1 MKFKKSLLF
10 ILICF
15 IAFGCTKQR
24 ELLQKAELSSPDS
37 LSFYLQQINYPGRFN
52 RHEKGI
58 YNYLLYA
65 EIVNS
70 RGVGPDSLLEICDA
84 CFKESEDVSRWRSVQ
99 VSKVIN
105 MLQQKQYDRLLCF
118 ADSLL
123 VLKRSDDSLCYNLYK
138 NKASAFDR
146 QGKTDEQLS
155 CYDKALGIAFRLK
168 DTNWIVDCIPLKIE
182 TLEKCDRKR
191 EAITL
196 CDELDQIIVHTTHR
210 YTLKSDNRALC
221 EKLYLE
227 QGDTI
232 GAISFMDSI
241 KKYRRSR
248 LDAPYEFLVR
258 GDIWLSLHQPDSA
271 RFYYQLASESTSV
284 YISEVA
290 FQRLYELINIY
301 ESPGEIYYLK
311 NKQEDMFQ
319 YLLSDFD
326 RREDFKDFKQLQL
339 TNELNV
345 MRLKQKTT
353 EVAVLFIVLLVLSI
367 VFVIFFFY
375 QREKRRR
382 QMENIHYQDE
392 LQRMEAERLQQERRT
407 LFSEKV
413 LAEVRANEMEHAKIA
428 GELREMLLRNI
439 PLILKISQQHENSDK
454 EKQKIE
460 VSDKEWSQIILSVNK
475 GFNDFTGRLKSE
487 YPTLSESEIRFCCL
501 VKIRLSVDDLSNIYC
516 VSPAAIIKRK
526 YRIKKDR
533 MGITDES
540 KSLDMILQE
549 F

>member
-1 MKFKKSLLF
+1 MKLKENLLF
-10 ILICF
+10 IIICF
-15 IAFGCTKQR
+15 IAIGCTKQR

-37 LSFYLQQINYPGRFN
+37 LSFYLQQINHPGRFN
-52 RHEKGI
+52 SHEKGI
-58 YNYLLYA
+58 YNYLLYT
-65 EIVNS
+65 EIVNT

-84 CFKESEDVSRWRSVQ
+84 CFMESGDVSRWRSVQ
-99 VSKVIN
+99 VSKVVN
-105 MLQQKQYDRLLCF
+105 MLQQKQYDKLLSF

-123 VLKRSDDSLCYNLYK
+123 ALKKDDDSLCYNLYK

-146 QGKTDEQLS
+146 QGKTDEQIS
-155 CYDKALGIAFRLK
+155 CYDKALDIAFRVE
-168 DTNWIVDCIPLKIE
+168 DTSWIVDCVPLKIE

-191 EAITL
+191 EAIAL
-196 CDELDQIIVHTTHR
+196 CNELDQMIVHTSNS
-210 YTLKSDNRALC
+210 YSVKSNNRALC

-227 QGDTI
+227 LGDTI
-232 GAISFMDSI
+232 GALGFMDSI

-248 LDAPYEFLVR
+248 LDAPYEFLAR
-258 GDIWLSLHQPDSA
+258 GDIWQSLHRPDSA

-290 FQRLYELINIY
+290 FQLLYELISLY
-301 ESPGEIYYLK
+301 ESPGEVYYLRK
-311 NKQEDMFQ
+311 KKEAMFQ
-319 YLLSDFD
+319 SVLSDLSSK
-326 RREDFKDFKQLQL
+326 EEYNDFKKLQL
-339 TNELNV
+339 INELNV
-345 MRLKQKTT
+345 MRLKQKST
-353 EVAVLFIVLLVLSI
+353 EAAVLFVALLVFSI
-367 VFVIFFFY
+367 VFIIFFFY

-382 QMENIHYQDE
+382 QMEKTHYQDE

-439 PLILKISQQHENSDK
+439 PLILKISQQHEDSNQ

-460 VSDKEWSQIILSVNK
+460 VSEKDWAQIILSVNK
-475 GFNDFTGRLKSE
+475 GFNDFTLRLKIQHPSL
-487 YPTLSESEIRFCCL
+487 TESEIRFCCL

-533 MGITDES
+533 MCITDES
-540 KSLDMILQE
+540 KSLDLILQE